1 MFSHQREALSLGR
14 FARTDPFPDALLAV
28 GPFVPF
34 GSENVQI
41 GSNNTR
47 ENHKVDFVFITR
59 SEPRRQCT
67 VGMPH
72 CPWFTKNRNNPWNPT
87 EEKFNRG
94 PNRPQNKNKSQ

>member
-1 MFSHQREALSLGR
+1 MAPKKEELIVCL
-14 FARTDPFPDALLAV
+14 P
-28 GPFVPF
+28 
-34 GSENVQI
+34 
-41 GSNNTR
+41 
-47 ENHKVDFVFITR
+47 TR

-94 PNRPQNKNKSQ
+94 PNRPQNKA

>member
-1 MFSHQREALSLGR
+1 M
-14 FARTDPFPDALLAV
+14 DPFPDALLAV
-28 GPFVPF
+28 GLFVPF

-47 ENHKVDFVFITR
+47 ENHKVDFVFTLR

>member
-1 MFSHQREALSLGR
+1 MAVEPFVR
-14 FARTDPFPDALLAV
+14 FA
-28 GPFVPF
+28 
-34 GSENVQI
+34 SENVQI
-41 GSNNTR
+41 GSNNST
-47 ENHKVDFVFITR
+47 EIGTNSVLTTR

-94 PNRPQNKNKSQ
+94 PNRPQNKA